1 MMQYDE
7 SENMLFD
14 LKITQIQNEAKYR
27 LDDLDIR
34 KKELQNCNAE
44 RDANNMLAIAQA
56 KKYEAEAK
64 IAAIMVKV
72 TLMREHKK
80 LLDDGHSQSE
90 VDLVLPLE

>member
-1 MMQYDE
+1 MQYDE

-14 LKITQIQNEAKYR
+14 LKKTQIQNEAKYR

-34 KKELQNCNAE
+34 KKELQNRNAE

-56 KKYEAEAK
+56 KNYEAEAK
-64 IAAIMVKV
+64 IVVIMVKV
-72 TLMREHKK
+72 TLMRKCKK
-80 LLDDGHSQSE
+80 LLDDGFSQSE